1 MANPPQK
8 PKSTEEILREMEQM
22 SQGVGSSGEPKKAGG
37 GALKSLMDFFIK
49 VEPDEEQTTPPPP
62 PQFTAQQQ
70 PSPRRA
76 VPTGSLNVPR
86 QPQRV
91 GDLVADE
98 PLPTMK
104 APTVKQG
111 EDLSQRDFG
120 QIYKDASI
128 GNSPCSVDE
137 LAHLMDNPAV
147 ANQPLSVK
155 IIAVNL
161 ALSAKNVGI
170 DAPIADAMR
179 RDRAL
184 DAYQKMLSDR
194 AGSVEQRN
202 SEKVQQISKEVEEY
216 LKRKQAEME
225 VLKTEV
231 AEAKRQSIDFAVRR
245 EIEEKRLA
253 DLISPFLEGKP
264 NPVTVGNLPD
274 TPTPENPV

>member
-1 MANPPQK
+1 MPNPPQR

-22 SQGVGSSGEPKKAGG
+22 SQGVGSTSEPKKSGG

-49 VEPDEEQTTPPPP
+49 VEPEEETPPP
-62 PQFTAQQQ
+62 PQFTAPQQ
-70 PSPRRA
+70 PPPRRA
-76 VPTGSLNVPR
+76 VPTGSLNAAR

-98 PLPTMK
+98 PAPTFK
-104 APTVKQG
+104 APPAKQG
-111 EDLSQRDFG
+111 EDLAQRDFA
-120 QIYKDASI
+120 QIYKDANI

-137 LAHLMDNPAV
+137 LAHLMENPAV

-161 ALSAKNVGI
+161 ALSAKNVGL
-170 DAPIADAMR
+170 DVPIADAMR

-184 DAYQKMLSDR
+184 DGYQKMLSDR
-194 AGSVEQRN
+194 AASVEQRN
-202 SEKVQQISKEVEEY
+202 TEKVQLISKEVEEY

-231 AEAKRQSIDFAVRR
+231 SEAKRQSVDFAVRR

-264 NPVTVGNLPD
+264 NPVTIGNLPD
-274 TPTPENPV
+274 TPTPENQA

>member
-1 MANPPQK
+1 MPNPPQR

-22 SQGVGSSGEPKKAGG
+22 SQGVGSSGEAKKSGG

-49 VEPDEEQTTPPPP
+49 VEPEEEQAPPPP
-62 PQFTAQQQ
+62 PQFTAPQ
-70 PSPRRA
+70 PQPPRRA
-76 VPTGSLNVPR
+76 VPTGSSNVPR
-86 QPQRV
+86 PAQRV
-91 GDLVADE
+91 GDLVAEE
-98 PLPTMK
+98 PMPTIK
-104 APTVKQG
+104 TPPAKPG
-111 EDLSQRDFG
+111 EDLSQRDFA

-137 LAHLMDNPAV
+137 LAQLMENPAV

-170 DAPIADAMR
+170 DVPIADAMR

-194 AGSVEQRN
+194 AGSIEQRN
-202 SEKVQQISKEVEEY
+202 TEKVQLISKEVEEY

-225 VLKTEV
+225 VLKTEI
-231 AEAKRQSIDFAVRR
+231 AEAKRQSVDFAVRR

-274 TPTPENPV
+274 APAPENQG

>member
-1 MANPPQK
+1 MPNPPQR

-22 SQGVGSSGEPKKAGG
+22 SQGVGSSGEPKKSGG

-49 VEPDEEQTTPPPP
+49 VEPDEEQPTP
-62 PQFTAQQQ
+62 PQFTAPQQ
-70 PSPRRA
+70 PPPRRA
-76 VPTGSLNVPR
+76 VPTGSLNAQR

-98 PLPTMK
+98 PLPTIK
-104 APTVKQG
+104 TPTAKQG
-111 EDLSQRDFG
+111 EDLSQRDFT

-137 LAHLMDNPAV
+137 LAHLMENPAV

-161 ALSAKNVGI
+161 ALSAKNVGL
-170 DAPIADAMR
+170 DVPIADAMR

-194 AGSVEQRN
+194 ANSVEQRN
-202 SEKVQQISKEVEEY
+202 VEKVQQISKEVEEY

-231 AEAKRQSIDFAVRR
+231 AEAKRQSVDFAVRR

-274 TPTPENPV
+274 TPAPENPV

>member
-1 MANPPQK
+1 MPNPPQR

-22 SQGVGSSGEPKKAGG
+22 SQGVGSSGEPKKSGG

-49 VEPDEEQTTPPPP
+49 VEPAEDETPPP
-62 PQFTAQQQ
+62 PQFTAPQQ
-70 PSPRRA
+70 PPPRRA

-98 PLPTMK
+98 PPPTFK
-104 APTVKQG
+104 APPAKQG
-111 EDLSQRDFG
+111 EDLAQREFA
-120 QIYKDASI
+120 QIYKDAGV

-137 LAHLMDNPAV
+137 LAHLMENPAV

-170 DAPIADAMR
+170 DVPVADAMR

-194 AGSVEQRN
+194 ANSVEQRN
-202 SEKVQQISKEVEEY
+202 LEKVQQISKEVEEY

-231 AEAKRQSIDFAVRR
+231 SDAKRQSVDFAVRR

-253 DLISPFLEGKP
+253 ELISPFLEGKP

-274 TPTPENPV
+274 SSAPENQA